1 MATGTTTIRLTPAA
15 KRRIAAAAKRQGV
28 STHKYIVDAAMA
40 RTVAA
45 PDDDK
50 LTRLAAMVEEVREA
64 VEVELDYR
72 IADAAWQ
79 RHLKLKTKPYTPEEA
94 KRELGL

>member
-1 MATGTTTIRLTPAA
+1 MTATTTIRLTPAD

-28 STHKYIVDAAMA
+28 STHKFIVDAVLA
-40 RTVAA
+40 RTVVA

-64 VEVELDYR
+64 VESELDYR
-72 IADAAWQ
+72 ITDSAWQ
-79 RHLKLKTKPYTPEEA
+79 RHLKLKSRLYTPEEA
-94 KRELGL
+94 RRELGL